1 MVELNHITSSVILL
15 VIVFLLLR
23 LAPRKNDAK
32 TPVTPFREPKGD
44 AKRAERVKLY
54 KDVYHKVQNLEDF
67 PDVLPAARQL
77 LTTLLEQSLLLTRYK
92 SRRRSILDI
101 KEFDAVALDLF
112 LAAERQDVLDE
123 FESYIQLRDTGSG
136 PVLFQSRKGAIERLK
151 RNAPLNYVDGAW
163 LCRVHQVY
171 TPFSLR
177 GVTKEAWQTFSEELG
192 DGDLEKNHVHIYRD
206 LLRSVG
212 VSLPDGD
219 SVDFI
224 HGRNGI
230 DEEQVWRSAT
240 GQLLVSLFPNDFL
253 PEILGFNL
261 HFESLATADLK
272 AGRELPEFGIS
283 PYYYNLHVSIDNADS
298 GHSAMA
304 LACIIRFMDLVRE
317 TGIMNYE
324 SAWKRIQ
331 GGFLLSQT
339 LNEDETVEFYEG
351 KLAEMLYRKARIA
364 GKIHC
369 TSRARIGGRTLP
381 AWFSLPWSPGHH
393 HGAAGDDN
401 WECGFLPTLADAKP
415 WVYRGDSERSF
426 LMRELSWKGR
436 MFGAFTRA
444 EAELLRTWIDSLRKE
459 GAEPGAAYWD
469 FVGTREPPSKMGTC
483 FLQAMAA
490 DAPPCPPLQGLA
502 GHSGRVFTAHAPLVA
517 SELRLNDLIRL
528 WFTHPCLLENQI
540 SSPYRTATNL
550 AGKVLRLLR
559 AEHGFVEDSEGIA
572 GMDEQILGC
581 NSPDLIALG
590 LELVRRQRIPEPTCL
605 SDVLEGHQG
614 DLDSATKFVYN
625 MLSWSVRPKR
635 NGAFLLGLARAFLE
649 LEAWVADHDSLLSKK
664 ARAALRRIVD
674 RKATIF
680 EECLDELRETES
692 RYREFVG
699 GYQIGRIEIQKVL
712 E

>member
-1 MVELNHITSSVILL
+1 MIELNHITSSVILL
-15 VIVFLLLR
+15 FIVFLLSR
-23 LAPRKNDAK
+23 LAGQRNNEKI
-32 TPVTPFREPKGD
+32 PVTSFRQPKGD
-44 AKRAERVKLY
+44 AKKVERVKLY

-67 PDVLPAARQL
+67 PDVLPAAKEL

-123 FESYIQLRDTGSG
+123 FETYIQLRDTGSG
-136 PVLFQSRKGAIERLK
+136 PALFQSRKGAVERLK

-163 LCRVHQVY
+163 LCRVHQIH

-192 DGDLEKNHVHIYRD
+192 DGDLEKNHVHIYRG

-212 VSLPDGD
+212 VHLTDGD
-219 SVDFI
+219 SADFI
-224 HGRNGI
+224 RGRNGI

-304 LACIIRFMDLVRE
+304 LACIIRFMDIVRE
-317 TGIMNYE
+317 TGIMDYE

-393 HGAAGDDN
+393 GDAGDDN
-401 WECGFLPTLADAKP
+401 WECGFLPSLADAKP

-444 EAELLRTWIDSLRKE
+444 EAELLRTWIDSLKKE
-459 GAEPGAAYWD
+459 EAENGVAYWD
-469 FVGTREPPSKMGTC
+469 FVGGREPSSKMGTC

-490 DAPPCPPLQGLA
+490 DAPSCHPLRDLTG
-502 GHSGRVFTAHAPLVA
+502 SSDRVFTSHPPLIV
-517 SELRLNDLIRL
+517 SEVRLDALMRL
-528 WFTHPCLLENQI
+528 WFTHPCLLENLI
-540 SSPYRTATNL
+540 SSPYRTATSL
-550 AGKVLRLLR
+550 AGKCLKLLR
-559 AEHGFVEDSEGIA
+559 AEHGFAENSEGIA
-572 GMDEQILGC
+572 GMDEQLLGC
-581 NSPDLIALG
+581 YRPDLVSLG
-590 LELVRRQRIPEPTCL
+590 LEMVRRQRLHEPTCL
-605 SDVLEGHQG
+605 TEVLEGHQG
-614 DLDSATKFVYN
+614 DLDPATKFAYN
-625 MLSWSVRPKR
+625 MLGWSMRPKR
-635 NGAFLLGLARAFLE
+635 NGVFLLGLARAFLD

-664 ARAALRRIVD
+664 ARAGLRTIID
-674 RKATIF
+674 RKAAVFGEVT
-680 EECLDELRETES
+680 DELRETDS
-692 RYREFVG
+692 LYREFVG
-699 GYQIGRIEIQKVL
+699 GYQIGRIEIQTVL

>member
-1 MVELNHITSSVILL
+1 MIELNRITSSVILFF
-15 VIVFLLLR
+15 IVFLLLR
-23 LAPRKNDAK
+23 VAGRRDREK
-32 TPVTPFREPKGD
+32 TPVTPFRQPKGD
-44 AKRAERVKLY
+44 AKKVERVKLY
-54 KDVYHKVQNLEDF
+54 KDIYHKVQNLEDF
-67 PDVLPAARQL
+67 PDVLPAAKEL
-77 LTTLLEQSLLLTRYK
+77 LTTLLEQSLMLTRYK
-92 SRRRSILDI
+92 SRWRSILDI

-163 LCRVHQVY
+163 LCRVHQVH

-177 GVTKEAWQTFSEELG
+177 SVTKEVWQTFSEELG

-212 VSLPDGD
+212 VHLPDGD
-219 SVDFI
+219 SADFI
-224 HGRNGI
+224 RGRNGI

-304 LACIIRFMDLVRE
+304 LACIIRFMNLVRE

-339 LNEDETVEFYEG
+339 LNEDETVEFYEA

-364 GKIHC
+364 GRIHC
-369 TSRARIGGRTLP
+369 TSRARIGRRTLP
-381 AWFSLPWSPGHH
+381 AWFSLPWSSGHY
-393 HGAAGDDN
+393 GDTGDDN

-436 MFGAFTRA
+436 MFGAFTRT
-444 EAELLRTWIDSLRKE
+444 EADLLRTWIDSLRKE
-459 GAEPGAAYWD
+459 GAEPGVAYWD
-469 FVGTREPPSKMGTC
+469 FVGAREPSSKMGTC

-490 DAPPCPPLQGLA
+490 DAPSCPPLQDLA
-502 GHSGRVFTAHAPLVA
+502 GSSGRVFTPYPPLSV
-517 SELRLNDLIRL
+517 SEVRLDALMRL
-528 WFTHPCLLENQI
+528 WFTHPCLLENLV
-540 SSPYRTATNL
+540 SSPYRTATSL
-550 AGKVLRLLR
+550 AGKCLKLLR
-559 AEHGFVEDSEGIA
+559 AEHGFAENSEGIA
-572 GMDEQILGC
+572 GMDEQLLGC
-581 NSPDLIALG
+581 YSPDLVSIG
-590 LELVRRQRIPEPTCL
+590 LEMVRRQRLPEPTCL
-605 SDVLEGHQG
+605 SDVLEDHQG
-614 DLDSATKFVYN
+614 DLDPATKFSYN
-625 MLSWSVRPKR
+625 ILSWSMRPKR
-635 NGAFLLGLARAFLE
+635 NGMFLFGLARAFLD
-649 LEAWVADHDSLLSKK
+649 LQAWVADHDSLLSKK
-664 ARAALRRIVD
+664 ARAALRKIID
-674 RKATIF
+674 RRAAIF
-680 EECLDELRETES
+680 GEVLDELRETES
-692 RYREFVG
+692 LYREFVG